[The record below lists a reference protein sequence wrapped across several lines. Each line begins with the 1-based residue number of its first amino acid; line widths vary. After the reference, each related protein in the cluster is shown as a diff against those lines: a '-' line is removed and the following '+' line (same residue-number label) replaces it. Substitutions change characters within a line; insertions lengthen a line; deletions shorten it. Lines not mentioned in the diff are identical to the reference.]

1 MVDQLQHATEALRK
15 ALVQVE
21 RLKRTN
27 RALLER
33 SSEPIAIVGMSC
45 RFPGGVDSP
54 EGLWQMVADARDVMS
69 EFPTDRGWDLAG
81 LFDPDPDVRHK
92 SYARTGGFVDGVAD
106 FDPAFFGISPSEALA
121 MDPQHRML
129 LELSWEAL
137 ERAGIDP
144 TGLRGSA
151 TGVFAGLIVGGYG
164 MLAEEIEGY
173 RLTGMTSSVASG
185 RVAYVLGLEGP
196 AVSVDTACSSS
207 LVALHMA
214 VGSLRSGECDLALA
228 GGVTVNATPDIFVEF
243 SRWRGLSPDGRCKA
257 FAAAADGTGFSEG
270 GGMLV
275 LQRLSDARRLGH
287 PVLAVV
293 VGSAVNQDGASN
305 GLTAPNGPSQQRVV
319 RAALANAGLSA
330 AEVDVVEGHGTGTTL
345 GDPIEAQALL
355 ATYGQDRG
363 EPGEPLWLGSV
374 KSNMGHTQA
383 AAGVAGVI
391 KMVLAMRHELLP
403 ATLHVDVPS
412 PHVDWSAGAVELLTA
427 PRVWPAGAR
436 TRRAG
441 VSSFGIS
448 GTNAHVIIEAV
459 PVVPR
464 REAGWAGPV
473 VPWVVSAKSE
483 SALRGQAARL
493 AAYVR
498 GDDGLDVADVGWS
511 LAGRS
516 VFEHRAVVVG
526 GDRDRLLAGLDELA
540 GDQLGGSVVRGT
552 ATAAGKTVFVFPGQG
567 SQWLGMGMGLHAGY
581 PVFAEAFNTV
591 VGELDRHLLRPLRE
605 VMWGHDENLLNSTEF
620 AQPALFAVEV
630 ALFRLLG
637 SWGVR
642 PDFVMG
648 HSIGELSAAHVA
660 GVLSLENAAVL
671 VAARGR
677 LMQAL
682 PAGGAMVAV
691 QAAEEEVRPLLSA
704 EVDIAA
710 VNGPASLVISGAQ
723 NAVAAVADQLRADG
737 RRVHQLAVSH
747 AFHSPLMDPM
757 IDEFAAVAAGIA
769 IGRPTIGVISNVTGQ
784 LAGDDFGSAAYWRR
798 HIRQAVRF
806 ADSVRFAQAAG
817 GSRFLEVGPSGGLV
831 ASIEESL
838 PDVAV
843 TTMSALRKDR
853 PEPATLTNAVA
864 QGFVTGM
871 DLDWRAVV
879 GEAQF
884 VELPTYAFQRRRFWL
899 SGDGVAADA
908 AGLGLAASEHALL
921 GAVIDLP
928 ASGGVVLTG
937 RLSPSVQGWLAD
949 HSVAGVTIFPGAGF
963 VELAIRAGDEVGC
976 GVVDELTLAAPLV
989 LPASGSVAV
998 QVVVNGPDESGV
1010 RGVSVYSRGD
1020 VGTGWVLHAEG
1031 ALRAGSAEPT
1041 ADLAMWPPAG
1051 AVPVEVAD
1059 GYQQLAERG
1068 YGYGPAFRGLTAM
1081 WRRGDEVFAEV
1092 ALPADAGVSVTGF
1105 GVHPVLLDA
1114 ALHAVVLSAES
1125 AERGQGSVLVPFSW
1139 QGVSLHAAGA
1149 SAVRARIAPVGPSAV
1164 SIELAD
1170 GLGLPVLSVAS
1181 MLARP
1186 VTDQQ
1191 LRAAVSSSGPD
1202 RLFEVT
1208 WSPQPS
1214 AAVEPLPVCAWG
1226 TTEDS
1231 AAVVFE
1237 SVPLAGDVVA
1247 GVYAATSSVLDVL
1260 QSWLTRDGAG
1270 VLVVMTRGAVALPGE
1285 DVTDLAGAAVW
1296 GLVRSAQTEH
1306 PGRIVLVDSDAPLD
1320 DSALAAVVTTG
1331 EPQVL
1336 WRRGEVY
1343 TARVHGSR
1351 AVGGLLVPPS
1361 DRPWRLAMST
1371 AGTFENLR
1379 LELIPDA
1386 DAPLGPGQVRVA
1398 VSAIAANF
1406 RDVMIALGLYPD
1418 PDAVMGVE
1426 ACGVVIETS
1435 LNKGSF
1441 AVGDRVMGL
1450 FPEGTGTVAS
1460 TDQRL
1465 LVKVPAGWSHTA
1477 AATTSVVFATAH
1489 YALVDLAAARSGQRV
1504 LIHAGTG
1511 GVGMAAVQLARH
1523 LGLEV
1528 FATAS
1533 KGKWDT
1539 LRAMGFDDDH
1549 ISDSRSLEFEDKFR
1563 AATGGRGFDVVLDS
1577 LAGEFVDASL
1587 RLVAPGGVFLEM
1599 GKTDI
1604 RDPGVIAQQYPGVRY
1619 RAFDL
1624 FEAGP
1629 DRIAQILAE
1638 LATLF
1643 GDGVLR
1649 PLPVT
1654 TFDVRCAPAALRYLS
1669 QARHTGKVV
1678 MLMPGS
1684 WAAGTVL
1691 ITGGTGMAGSA
1702 VARHVVARHGVRN
1715 LVLVS
1720 RRGPDAPGAAELV
1733 AELAAAGAQVQVV
1746 ACDAADRAALAK
1758 VIADIP
1764 VQHPLSGVIHTAG
1777 ALDDAVVMSLTPDR
1791 VDVVLRSKVDA
1802 AWHLHELTRDLD
1814 VSAFVMF
1821 SSMAGLVGSSGQA
1834 NYAAANSFLDALAA
1848 HRRAHGLPAISLGW
1862 GLWDQASAMTGGLD
1876 AADLARLGREG
1887 VLALST
1893 AEALELFDT
1902 AMIVDEPF
1910 LAPARID
1917 LTALRAHAVAVPP
1930 MFSDLAS
1937 APTRRQVDD
1946 SVAAA
1951 KSKSALAHRLHGLP
1965 EAEQHAV
1972 LLGLVRLHIA
1982 TVLGNITPEAID
1994 PDKAF
1999 QDLGF
2004 DSLTAVEMRNRL
2016 KSATGLSL
2024 SPTLIFDYPTPNRL
2038 ASYIRTELAGLPQE
2052 IKHTPAVRT
2061 TSEDPIAIVGMA
2073 CRYPGGVNSPDDM
2086 WDMLIQGRD
2095 VLSEFPADRGWD
2107 LAGLYNPDPDAA
2119 GACYTRTGGFV
2130 DGVGDFDPAFFGV
2143 GPSEALAMDPQHR
2156 MLLELSWEALERAG
2170 IDPTGLRGSATGVF
2184 AGVMTQGYGMFAAE
2198 PVEGFRLTGQ
2208 LSSVASGRV
2217 AYVLGLEGPA
2227 VSVDTACSSSL
2238 VALHMAVGS
2247 LRSGECD
2254 LALAGGV
2261 TVNATPTVFVEFS
2274 RHRGL
2279 APDGRCKP
2287 YAGRADGVGWSEGGG
2302 MLVLQRLSD
2311 ARRLGHPVL
2320 AVVVGSAVNQDGAS
2334 NGLTAPNGPS
2344 QQRVVRAALANAGL
2358 SAAEVDVV
2366 EGHGTGTTLGDPI
2379 EAQALLATYGQDRG
2393 EPGEPLWLG
2402 SVKSNM
2408 GHTQAAA
2415 GVAGVIKMV
2424 LAMRHELLPATL
2436 HVDVPS
2442 PHVDWSAGAVELL
2455 TAPRVW
2461 PAGARTRRAGVS
2473 SFGISG
2479 TNAHVIIEAV
2489 PVVPRR
2495 EAGWAGPVVPW
2506 VVSAKSESAL
2516 RGQAAR
2522 LAAYVRGDDGLDV
2535 ADVGW
2540 SLAGRSVFEHRAV
2553 VVGGDRDRL
2562 LAGLDELAGDQL
2574 GGSVVRGTA
2583 TAAGK
2588 TVFVFPGQG
2597 SQWLGM
2603 GIELLDTA
2611 PAFAQQIDACAEA
2624 FAEFVDW
2631 SLVDV
2636 LRGAP
2641 GAPGLDRVDV
2651 VQPVLFA
2658 VMVSLAELWKS
2669 VAVHPDA
2676 VIGHSQGEIA
2686 AAYVAGALSL
2696 RDAARVVTLRSKLLA
2711 GLAGPGGMVSIACGA
2726 DQARDL
2732 LAPFGDRVSIAVV
2745 NGPSAVVVSGEVGA
2759 LEELIAVCST
2769 KELRTRRIEVD
2780 YASHSVEVEAIRG
2793 PLAEA
2798 LSGIEPRSTRTVFF
2812 STVTG
2817 NRLDTAGLDADYWY
2831 RNVRQTVLFDQA
2843 VRNACEQGYRTFI
2856 ESSPHP
2862 ALITGVEETFAACTD
2877 GDSEAIVVPT
2887 LGRGDGGLHR
2897 FLLSAASAFVAGVAV
2912 NWRGTLDGAG
2922 YVELPTYAFDKRRF
2936 WLSAEGSGA
2945 DVSGLGLGAS
2955 EHPLLGA
2962 VVDLPASG
2970 GVVLTGRLSPNVQ
2983 PWLADHAVSDVV
2995 LFPGTGFVELAIR
3008 AGDEVGCSVLDE
3020 LTLAAPLLLP
3030 ATGSVA
3036 VQVVVDAG
3044 RDSNSRG
3051 VSIFSRA
3058 DAQAGWLLHA
3068 EGILRPGSVEPGAD
3082 LSVWPPAGAVTVDV
3096 ADGYERLATRGY
3108 RYGPA
3113 FRGLTAMWARGEE
3126 IFAEVRLPEAAG
3138 GVGGFGVHP
3147 ALLDAVLHA
3156 VVIAGDPDELAL
3168 PFAWQGVSLH
3178 ATGASAV
3185 RARIAPAGPSA
3196 VSVELADGLGLPVL
3210 SVASM
3215 VARPVT
3221 ERQLLAAVSGSGPDR
3236 LFEVIWSPASAATSP
3251 GPTPAYQIFESV
3263 AADQDPVAGSYVRS
3277 HQALAAVQS
3286 WLTDHESGVLVVATR
3301 GAMALPRED
3310 VADLAGAAV
3319 WGLVRSAQTEHPGRI
3334 VLVDSDAATD
3344 DAAIAMALA
3353 TGEPQV
3359 VLRGGQVYTARVRGS
3374 RAADAILVPPGDGP
3388 WRLGLGSAGTF
3399 ENLRLEPVPNADAPL
3414 GPGQVRVAMRAIAAN
3429 FRDIMITLGMF
3440 THDALLGG
3448 EGAGVVVEVG
3458 PGVTEFSVGDSVFG
3472 FFPDGSGTLVA
3483 GDVRLLLPMPADWSY
3498 AEAAA
3503 ISAVFTTAYYA
3514 FIHLA
3519 DVQPGQRVLIHAG
3532 TGGVGMAA
3540 VQLARHLGLEVFAT
3554 ASKGKWDTLRAMG
3567 FDDDHISDSRSLEF
3581 EDKFRA
3587 ATGGRGFDVVLDS
3600 LAGEFVDASLRLV
3613 APGGVFLEMG
3623 KTDIRDPGVIA
3634 QQYPGV
3640 RYRAFDLFEAGPDR
3654 IAQILAELA
3663 TLFGDGVLRPLPVTT
3678 FDVRCAPAA
3687 LRYLSQARHTG
3698 KVVMLM
3704 PGSWAAGT
3712 VLITG
3717 GTGMAGSAVARHV
3730 VARHGVRNLVLVSR
3744 RGPDAPGAAE
3754 LVAELAAAGA
3764 QVQVVACD
3772 AADRAALAKVIADIP
3787 VQHPLSGVIH
3797 TAGALDDAV
3806 VMSLTPDR
3814 VDVVLRSKVD
3824 AAWHLHEL
3832 TRDLDVSAFVMFS
3845 SMAGLVGSSG
3855 QANYAAANSFLDALA
3870 AHRRAHGLPA
3880 ISLGWGLWDQASAMT
3895 GGLDAA
3901 DLARLGREGVLAL
3914 STAEAL
3920 ELFDTAMIVD
3930 EPFLAPAR
3938 IDLTALRAHAV
3949 AVPPMFSD
3957 LASAPTR
3964 RQVDDSVAAAKSK
3977 SALAHRLHGL
3987 PEAEQ
3992 HAVLLG
3998 LVRLHIATVLG
4009 NITPEA
4015 IDPDKA
4021 FQDLGF
4027 DSLTAVEM
4035 RNRLKSATGLSLSPT
4050 LIFDYPTPNRLA
4062 SYIRTELA
4070 GLPQEI
4076 KHTPAVRTTSED
4088 PIAIVGMACR
4098 YPGGVNSPDDMWDML
4113 IQGRDVLSE
4122 FPADRGW
4129 DLAGLY
4135 NPDPDAAGACYTRTG
4150 GFVDGVGDFDPAFFG
4165 VGPSEALA
4173 MDPQHRMLLELSWEA
4188 LERAGID
4195 PTGLRGSATG
4205 VFAGVMTQ
4213 GYGMFAA
4220 EPVEGFRLT
4229 GQLSSVASGRVA
4241 YVLGLEGPAVSVD
4254 TACSSSL
4261 VALHMAVGSL
4271 RSGECDLALAG
4282 GVTVNAT
4289 PDIFVEFS
4297 RWRGLSPD
4305 GRCKAFAA
4313 AADGTGFSEG
4323 GGMLVL
4329 QRLSDARRLGH
4340 PVLAVVVGSAVNQDG
4355 ASNGL
4360 TAPNG
4365 PSQQRVV
4372 RAALANA
4379 GLSAAEVDVVEGHG
4393 TGTTLGDPIEAQA
4406 LLATYGQDRGEP
4418 GEPLWLGSVKSN
4430 MGHTQAAAGVAGVIK
4445 MVLAMRHELLPATLH
4460 VDVPSPHVD
4469 WSAGAVELL
4478 TAPRVWPA
4486 GARTRRAGV
4495 SSFGISG
4502 TNAHVIIEAVP
4513 VVPRRE
4519 AGWAGPVVPW
4529 VVSAKSESALR
4540 GQAARLAA
4548 YVRGDDGLDVADVG
4562 WSLAGRSVFEHRAV
4576 VVGGDRDRL
4585 LAGLDELAGDQLGGS
4600 VVRGTAT
4607 AAGKT
4612 VFVFPGQGSQWL
4624 GMGMGL
4630 HAGYP
4635 VFAEAFNTVV
4645 GELDRHLL
4653 RPLREVMWGHDE
4665 NLLNSTEFA
4674 QPALFAV
4681 EVALFRLLGSWG
4693 VRPDFVM
4700 GHSIGELSAAHV
4712 AGVLSLEN
4720 AAVLVAARGRLMQ
4733 ALPAGGAMVAVQA
4746 AEEEVRPLLS
4756 AEVDIAA
4763 VNGPASLVISG
4774 AQNAVAAVADQLRAD
4789 GRRVHQLAVSH
4800 AFHSPLMDPMIDE
4813 FAAVAAGIA
4822 IGRPTIGVISNV
4834 TGQLAGDDF
4843 GSAAYWR
4850 RHIRQAVRF
4859 ADSVRFAQA
4868 AGGSRFLEVGPSGGL
4883 VASIEESLPDVA
4895 VTTMSAL
4902 RKDRPEPATL
4912 TNAVAQGFVTGM
4924 DLDWRAVVG
4933 EAQFVELPTYAF
4945 QRRRFWLSGD
4955 GVAADAAGLG
4965 LAASEHALLG
4975 AVIDLPASG
4984 GVVLTGRL
4992 SPSVQ
4997 GWLADHSVAGV
5008 TIFPGAGFVE
5018 LAIRAGDEVGCGV
5031 VDELT
5036 LAAPLVLPASGSVAV
5051 QVVVNGPDESG
5062 VRGVSVYSRG
5072 DVGTGWVLHAEG
5084 ALRAGSAE
5092 PTADLAMWPPA
5103 GAVPVEVADGYQQL
5117 AERGYGYGPAFRGLT
5132 AMWRRGDEVFAEV
5145 ALPADAGVSVTG
5157 FGVHPVLLD
5166 AALHAV
5172 VLSAESAERGQGSV
5186 LVPFSWQGVSLHAAG
5201 ASAVRARIAPVGPS
5215 AVSIELADGLGL
5227 PVLSVASMLAR
5238 PVTDQQL
5245 RAAVSSSGPDRLFE
5259 VTWSPQ
5265 PSAAVEPLPVCAW
5278 GTTEDSAAVVFESVP
5293 LAGDVVAGVYAA
5305 TSSVLDVLQSWLTRD
5320 GAGVLVVM
5328 TRGAVALPGEDVTDL
5343 AGAAVWGLVRSAQTE
5358 HPGRIVLVDSDA
5370 PLDDSALA
5378 AVVTTGEPQVLWR
5391 RGEVYTARVHGS
5403 RAVGGLLVPPSDRPW
5418 RLAMST
5424 AGTFE
5429 NLRLELIPDA
5439 DAPLGPG
5446 QVRVAVSA
5454 IAANFRD
5461 VMIALGLYP
5470 DPDAVMGVEAC
5481 GVVIE
5486 TSLNKGSFA
5495 VGDRVMGLF
5504 PEGTGTVASTDQR
5517 LLVKVPAGW
5526 SHTAAA
5532 TTSVVFATAHYALV
5546 DLAAARSGQRVL
5558 IHAGTGGVGMAAVQ
5572 LARHLGLEVFATA
5585 SKGKWDTLRAM
5596 GFDDDHISDS
5606 RSLEFE
5612 DKFRAATGGRGFD
5625 VVLDSLAGEFVDA
5638 SLRLV
5643 APGGVFLEMGKTD
5656 IRDPGVIAQQY
5667 PGVRYRAFDLFEAG
5681 PDRIAQILAE
5691 LATLFGDGV
5700 LRPLPVTTFDVRC
5713 APAALRYLSQARHT
5727 GKVVMLMPGSWAA
5740 GTVLI
5745 TGGTGMA
5752 GSAVARHV
5760 VARHGVRNLVLVSRR
5775 GPDAPGAAEL
5785 VAELAAAGAQVQ
5797 VVACDA
5803 ADRAALAKVIA
5814 DIPVQH
5820 PLSGV
5825 IHTAGALD
5833 DAVVMSLTPD
5843 RVDVVLRSKVDA
5855 AWHLHELTRDLDV
5868 SAFVMFSSM
5877 AGLVGSS
5884 GQANYA
5890 AANSFLDALAAHRR
5904 AHGLP
5909 AISLGWGLWDQA
5921 SAMTGGL
5928 ATVDFKRFARDG
5940 IVAMSSA
5947 DALQLFDTAMIVDEP
5962 FMLPAHIDFAAL
5974 KVKFDGGTLP
5984 PMFVDLINAPT
5995 RRQVDDSLAAAKS
6008 KSALLQRLEGLP
6020 EDEQHAVLLDLVRSH
6035 IATVLG
6041 SASPEAIDPDRA
6053 FQELGF
6059 DSLTAVEMR
6068 NRLKSATGLALSP
6081 TLIFDY
6087 PNSAA
6092 LAGYMRRELLGS
6104 SPQDTSAVAAGEA
6117 ELQRIVASIP
6127 VKRLRQAGVLDL
6139 LLALANETETS
6150 GQDPALAPT
6159 AEQEIADMDL
6169 DDLVNA
6175 AFRNDDE

>member
-1 MVDQLQHATEALRK
+1 M
-15 ALVQVE
+15 
-21 RLKRTN
+21 
-27 RALLER
+27 
-33 SSEPIAIVGMSC
+33 
-45 RFPGGVDSP
+45 
-54 EGLWQMVADARDVMS
+54 
-69 EFPTDRGWDLAG
+69 
-81 LFDPDPDVRHK
+81 
-92 SYARTGGFVDGVAD
+92 
-106 FDPAFFGISPSEALA
+106 
-121 MDPQHRML
+121 
-129 LELSWEAL
+129 
-137 ERAGIDP
+137 
-144 TGLRGSA
+144 
-151 TGVFAGLIVGGYG
+151 
-164 MLAEEIEGY
+164 
-173 RLTGMTSSVASG
+173 
-185 RVAYVLGLEGP
+185 
-196 AVSVDTACSSS
+196 
-207 LVALHMA
+207 
-214 VGSLRSGECDLALA
+214 
-228 GGVTVNATPDIFVEF
+228 
-243 SRWRGLSPDGRCKA
+243 
-257 FAAAADGTGFSEG
+257 
-270 GGMLV
+270 
-275 LQRLSDARRLGH
+275 
-287 PVLAVV
+287 
-293 VGSAVNQDGASN
+293 
-305 GLTAPNGPSQQRVV
+305 
-319 RAALANAGLSA
+319 
-330 AEVDVVEGHGTGTTL
+330 
-345 GDPIEAQALL
+345 
-355 ATYGQDRG
+355 
-363 EPGEPLWLGSV
+363 
-374 KSNMGHTQA
+374 
-383 AAGVAGVI
+383 
-391 KMVLAMRHELLP
+391 
-403 ATLHVDVPS
+403 
-412 PHVDWSAGAVELLTA
+412 
-427 PRVWPAGAR
+427 
-436 TRRAG
+436 
-441 VSSFGIS
+441 
-448 GTNAHVIIEAV
+448 
-459 PVVPR
+459 
-464 REAGWAGPV
+464 
-473 VPWVVSAKSE
+473 
-483 SALRGQAARL
+483 
-493 AAYVR
+493 
-498 GDDGLDVADVGWS
+498 
-511 LAGRS
+511 
-516 VFEHRAVVVG
+516 
-526 GDRDRLLAGLDELA
+526 
-540 GDQLGGSVVRGT
+540 
-552 ATAAGKTVFVFPGQG
+552 FVFPGQG

-1051 AVPVEVAD
+1051 VVPVEVAD

-1170 GLGLPVLSVAS
+1170 GSGLPVLSVAS

-1528 FATAS
+1528 FATA
-1533 KGKWDT
+1533 
-1539 LRAMGFDDDH
+1539 
-1549 ISDSRSLEFEDKFR
+1549 
-1563 AATGGRGFDVVLDS
+1563 
-1577 LAGEFVDASL
+1577 
-1587 RLVAPGGVFLEM
+1587 
-1599 GKTDI
+1599 
-1604 RDPGVIAQQYPGVRY
+1604 
-1619 RAFDL
+1619 
-1624 FEAGP
+1624 
-1629 DRIAQILAE
+1629 
-1638 LATLF
+1638 
-1643 GDGVLR
+1643 
-1649 PLPVT
+1649 
-1654 TFDVRCAPAALRYLS
+1654 
-1669 QARHTGKVV
+1669 
-1678 MLMPGS
+1678 
-1684 WAAGTVL
+1684 
-1691 ITGGTGMAGSA
+1691 
-1702 VARHVVARHGVRN
+1702 N
-1715 LVLVS
+1715 
-1720 RRGPDAPGAAELV
+1720 
-1733 AELAAAGAQVQVV
+1733 
-1746 ACDAADRAALAK
+1746 
-1758 VIADIP
+1758 
-1764 VQHPLSGVIHTAG
+1764 
-1777 ALDDAVVMSLTPDR
+1777 
-1791 VDVVLRSKVDA
+1791 
-1802 AWHLHELTRDLD
+1802 
-1814 VSAFVMF
+1814 
-1821 SSMAGLVGSSGQA
+1821 
-1834 NYAAANSFLDALAA
+1834 
-1848 HRRAHGLPAISLGW
+1848 
-1862 GLWDQASAMTGGLD
+1862 
-1876 AADLARLGREG
+1876 
-1887 VLALST
+1887 
-1893 AEALELFDT
+1893 
-1902 AMIVDEPF
+1902 
-1910 LAPARID
+1910 
-1917 LTALRAHAVAVPP
+1917 
-1930 MFSDLAS
+1930 
-1937 APTRRQVDD
+1937 
-1946 SVAAA
+1946 
-1951 KSKSALAHRLHGLP
+1951 
-1965 EAEQHAV
+1965 
-1972 LLGLVRLHIA
+1972 
-1982 TVLGNITPEAID
+1982 
-1994 PDKAF
+1994 
-1999 QDLGF
+1999 
-2004 DSLTAVEMRNRL
+2004 
-2016 KSATGLSL
+2016 
-2024 SPTLIFDYPTPNRL
+2024 
-2038 ASYIRTELAGLPQE
+2038 
-2052 IKHTPAVRT
+2052 
-2061 TSEDPIAIVGMA
+2061 
-2073 CRYPGGVNSPDDM
+2073 
-2086 WDMLIQGRD
+2086 
-2095 VLSEFPADRGWD
+2095 
-2107 LAGLYNPDPDAA
+2107 
-2119 GACYTRTGGFV
+2119 
-2130 DGVGDFDPAFFGV
+2130 
-2143 GPSEALAMDPQHR
+2143 
-2156 MLLELSWEALERAG
+2156 
-2170 IDPTGLRGSATGVF
+2170 
-2184 AGVMTQGYGMFAAE
+2184 
-2198 PVEGFRLTGQ
+2198 
-2208 LSSVASGRV
+2208 
-2217 AYVLGLEGPA
+2217 
-2227 VSVDTACSSSL
+2227 
-2238 VALHMAVGS
+2238 
-2247 LRSGECD
+2247 
-2254 LALAGGV
+2254 
-2261 TVNATPTVFVEFS
+2261 
-2274 RHRGL
+2274 
-2279 APDGRCKP
+2279 
-2287 YAGRADGVGWSEGGG
+2287 
-2302 MLVLQRLSD
+2302 
-2311 ARRLGHPVL
+2311 
-2320 AVVVGSAVNQDGAS
+2320 
-2334 NGLTAPNGPS
+2334 
-2344 QQRVVRAALANAGL
+2344 
-2358 SAAEVDVV
+2358 
-2366 EGHGTGTTLGDPI
+2366 
-2379 EAQALLATYGQDRG
+2379 
-2393 EPGEPLWLG
+2393 
-2402 SVKSNM
+2402 
-2408 GHTQAAA
+2408 
-2415 GVAGVIKMV
+2415 
-2424 LAMRHELLPATL
+2424 
-2436 HVDVPS
+2436 
-2442 PHVDWSAGAVELL
+2442 
-2455 TAPRVW
+2455 
-2461 PAGARTRRAGVS
+2461 
-2473 SFGISG
+2473 
-2479 TNAHVIIEAV
+2479 
-2489 PVVPRR
+2489 
-2495 EAGWAGPVVPW
+2495 
-2506 VVSAKSESAL
+2506 
-2516 RGQAAR
+2516 
-2522 LAAYVRGDDGLDV
+2522 
-2535 ADVGW
+2535 
-2540 SLAGRSVFEHRAV
+2540 
-2553 VVGGDRDRL
+2553 
-2562 LAGLDELAGDQL
+2562 ELAGDQL

-2597 SQWLGM
+2597 SQSLGM

-3554 ASKGKWDTLRAMG
+3554 AIMQRLEV
-3567 FDDDHISDSRSLEF
+3567 FDALL
-3581 EDKFRA
+3581 
-3587 ATGGRGFDVVLDS
+3587 GGHQLGC
-3600 LAGEFVDASLRLV
+3600 ERL
-3613 APGGVFLEMG
+3613 GGV
-3623 KTDIRDPGVIA
+3623 
-3634 QQYPGV
+3634 
-3640 RYRAFDLFEAGPDR
+3640 
-3654 IAQILAELA
+3654 
-3663 TLFGDGVLRPLPVTT
+3663 
-3678 FDVRCAPAA
+3678 
-3687 LRYLSQARHTG
+3687 
-3698 KVVMLM
+3698 VV
-3704 PGSWAAGT
+3704 
-3712 VLITG
+3712 
-3717 GTGMAGSAVARHV
+3717 
-3730 VARHGVRNLVLVSR
+3730 
-3744 RGPDAPGAAE
+3744 
-3754 LVAELAAAGA
+3754 
-3764 QVQVVACD
+3764 
-3772 AADRAALAKVIADIP
+3772 
-3787 VQHPLSGVIH
+3787 
-3797 TAGALDDAV
+3797 
-3806 VMSLTPDR
+3806 
-3814 VDVVLRSKVD
+3814 
-3824 AAWHLHEL
+3824 
-3832 TRDLDVSAFVMFS
+3832 F
-3845 SMAGLVGSSG
+3845 
-3855 QANYAAANSFLDALA
+3855 
-3870 AHRRAHGLPA
+3870 
-3880 ISLGWGLWDQASAMT
+3880 
-3895 GGLDAA
+3895 GGL
-3901 DLARLGREGVLAL
+3901 G
-3914 STAEAL
+3914 S
-3920 ELFDTAMIVD
+3920 
-3930 EPFLAPAR
+3930 APAR
-3938 IDLTALRAHAV
+3938 
-3949 AVPPMFSD
+3949 P
-3957 LASAPTR
+3957 
-3964 RQVDDSVAAAKSK
+3964 AA
-3977 SALAHRLHGL
+3977 R
-3987 PEAEQ
+3987 
-3992 HAVLLG
+3992 
-3998 LVRLHIATVLG
+3998 
-4009 NITPEA
+4009 
-4015 IDPDKA
+4015 
-4021 FQDLGF
+4021 
-4027 DSLTAVEM
+4027 
-4035 RNRLKSATGLSLSPT
+4035 
-4050 LIFDYPTPNRLA
+4050 
-4062 SYIRTELA
+4062 
-4070 GLPQEI
+4070 
-4076 KHTPAVRTTSED
+4076 
-4088 PIAIVGMACR
+4088 
-4098 YPGGVNSPDDMWDML
+4098 W
-4113 IQGRDVLSE
+4113 
-4122 FPADRGW
+4122 ADR
-4129 DLAGLY
+4129 
-4135 NPDPDAAGACYTRTG
+4135 
-4150 GFVDGVGDFDPAFFG
+4150 
-4165 VGPSEALA
+4165 
-4173 MDPQHRMLLELSWEA
+4173 
-4188 LERAGID
+4188 
-4195 PTGLRGSATG
+4195 
-4205 VFAGVMTQ
+4205 
-4213 GYGMFAA
+4213 
-4220 EPVEGFRLT
+4220 
-4229 GQLSSVASGRVA
+4229 
-4241 YVLGLEGPAVSVD
+4241 
-4254 TACSSSL
+4254 
-4261 VALHMAVGSL
+4261 
-4271 RSGECDLALAG
+4271 
-4282 GVTVNAT
+4282 
-4289 PDIFVEFS
+4289 
-4297 RWRGLSPD
+4297 
-4305 GRCKAFAA
+4305 
-4313 AADGTGFSEG
+4313 
-4323 GGMLVL
+4323 
-4329 QRLSDARRLGH
+4329 
-4340 PVLAVVVGSAVNQDG
+4340 
-4355 ASNGL
+4355 
-4360 TAPNG
+4360 
-4365 PSQQRVV
+4365 
-4372 RAALANA
+4372 
-4379 GLSAAEVDVVEGHG
+4379 
-4393 TGTTLGDPIEAQA
+4393 
-4406 LLATYGQDRGEP
+4406 
-4418 GEPLWLGSVKSN
+4418 
-4430 MGHTQAAAGVAGVIK
+4430 
-4445 MVLAMRHELLPATLH
+4445 
-4460 VDVPSPHVD
+4460 
-4469 WSAGAVELL
+4469 
-4478 TAPRVWPA
+4478 
-4486 GARTRRAGV
+4486 
-4495 SSFGISG
+4495 
-4502 TNAHVIIEAVP
+4502 
-4513 VVPRRE
+4513 
-4519 AGWAGPVVPW
+4519 
-4529 VVSAKSESALR
+4529 
-4540 GQAARLAA
+4540 
-4548 YVRGDDGLDVADVG
+4548 
-4562 WSLAGRSVFEHRAV
+4562 
-4576 VVGGDRDRL
+4576 
-4585 LAGLDELAGDQLGGS
+4585 
-4600 VVRGTAT
+4600 
-4607 AAGKT
+4607 
-4612 VFVFPGQGSQWL
+4612 
-4624 GMGMGL
+4624 
-4630 HAGYP
+4630 
-4635 VFAEAFNTVV
+4635 
-4645 GELDRHLL
+4645 
-4653 RPLREVMWGHDE
+4653 
-4665 NLLNSTEFA
+4665 
-4674 QPALFAV
+4674 
-4681 EVALFRLLGSWG
+4681 
-4693 VRPDFVM
+4693 
-4700 GHSIGELSAAHV
+4700 
-4712 AGVLSLEN
+4712 
-4720 AAVLVAARGRLMQ
+4720 
-4733 ALPAGGAMVAVQA
+4733 
-4746 AEEEVRPLLS
+4746 
-4756 AEVDIAA
+4756 
-4763 VNGPASLVISG
+4763 
-4774 AQNAVAAVADQLRAD
+4774 
-4789 GRRVHQLAVSH
+4789 
-4800 AFHSPLMDPMIDE
+4800 
-4813 FAAVAAGIA
+4813 
-4822 IGRPTIGVISNV
+4822 
-4834 TGQLAGDDF
+4834 
-4843 GSAAYWR
+4843 
-4850 RHIRQAVRF
+4850 
-4859 ADSVRFAQA
+4859 
-4868 AGGSRFLEVGPSGGL
+4868 
-4883 VASIEESLPDVA
+4883 
-4895 VTTMSAL
+4895 
-4902 RKDRPEPATL
+4902 
-4912 TNAVAQGFVTGM
+4912 
-4924 DLDWRAVVG
+4924 
-4933 EAQFVELPTYAF
+4933 
-4945 QRRRFWLSGD
+4945 QRR
-4955 GVAADAAGLG
+4955 
-4965 LAASEHALLG
+4965 
-4975 AVIDLPASG
+4975 
-4984 GVVLTGRL
+4984 
-4992 SPSVQ
+4992 
-4997 GWLADHSVAGV
+4997 
-5008 TIFPGAGFVE
+5008 
-5018 LAIRAGDEVGCGV
+5018 
-5031 VDELT
+5031 
-5036 LAAPLVLPASGSVAV
+5036 
-5051 QVVVNGPDESG
+5051 
-5062 VRGVSVYSRG
+5062 
-5072 DVGTGWVLHAEG
+5072 
-5084 ALRAGSAE
+5084 
-5092 PTADLAMWPPA
+5092 
-5103 GAVPVEVADGYQQL
+5103 
-5117 AERGYGYGPAFRGLT
+5117 
-5132 AMWRRGDEVFAEV
+5132 
-5145 ALPADAGVSVTG
+5145 
-5157 FGVHPVLLD
+5157 
-5166 AALHAV
+5166 
-5172 VLSAESAERGQGSV
+5172 
-5186 LVPFSWQGVSLHAAG
+5186 
-5201 ASAVRARIAPVGPS
+5201 
-5215 AVSIELADGLGL
+5215 
-5227 PVLSVASMLAR
+5227 
-5238 PVTDQQL
+5238 
-5245 RAAVSSSGPDRLFE
+5245 
-5259 VTWSPQ
+5259 
-5265 PSAAVEPLPVCAW
+5265 
-5278 GTTEDSAAVVFESVP
+5278 
-5293 LAGDVVAGVYAA
+5293 
-5305 TSSVLDVLQSWLTRD
+5305 
-5320 GAGVLVVM
+5320 
-5328 TRGAVALPGEDVTDL
+5328 
-5343 AGAAVWGLVRSAQTE
+5343 
-5358 HPGRIVLVDSDA
+5358 
-5370 PLDDSALA
+5370 
-5378 AVVTTGEPQVLWR
+5378 
-5391 RGEVYTARVHGS
+5391 
-5403 RAVGGLLVPPSDRPW
+5403 
-5418 RLAMST
+5418 
-5424 AGTFE
+5424 
-5429 NLRLELIPDA
+5429 
-5439 DAPLGPG
+5439 
-5446 QVRVAVSA
+5446 
-5454 IAANFRD
+5454 
-5461 VMIALGLYP
+5461 
-5470 DPDAVMGVEAC
+5470 
-5481 GVVIE
+5481 
-5486 TSLNKGSFA
+5486 
-5495 VGDRVMGLF
+5495 
-5504 PEGTGTVASTDQR
+5504 
-5517 LLVKVPAGW
+5517 
-5526 SHTAAA
+5526 
-5532 TTSVVFATAHYALV
+5532 
-5546 DLAAARSGQRVL
+5546 
-5558 IHAGTGGVGMAAVQ
+5558 
-5572 LARHLGLEVFATA
+5572 
-5585 SKGKWDTLRAM
+5585 
-5596 GFDDDHISDS
+5596 
-5606 RSLEFE
+5606 
-5612 DKFRAATGGRGFD
+5612 
-5625 VVLDSLAGEFVDA
+5625 
-5638 SLRLV
+5638 
-5643 APGGVFLEMGKTD
+5643 
-5656 IRDPGVIAQQY
+5656 
-5667 PGVRYRAFDLFEAG
+5667 
-5681 PDRIAQILAE
+5681 
-5691 LATLFGDGV
+5691 
-5700 LRPLPVTTFDVRC
+5700 
-5713 APAALRYLSQARHT
+5713 
-5727 GKVVMLMPGSWAA
+5727 
-5740 GTVLI
+5740 
-5745 TGGTGMA
+5745 
-5752 GSAVARHV
+5752 
-5760 VARHGVRNLVLVSRR
+5760 
-5775 GPDAPGAAEL
+5775 
-5785 VAELAAAGAQVQ
+5785 
-5797 VVACDA
+5797 
-5803 ADRAALAKVIA
+5803 
-5814 DIPVQH
+5814 
-5820 PLSGV
+5820 
-5825 IHTAGALD
+5825 
-5833 DAVVMSLTPD
+5833 
-5843 RVDVVLRSKVDA
+5843 
-5855 AWHLHELTRDLDV
+5855 
-5868 SAFVMFSSM
+5868 
-5877 AGLVGSS
+5877 
-5884 GQANYA
+5884 
-5890 AANSFLDALAAHRR
+5890 
-5904 AHGLP
+5904 
-5909 AISLGWGLWDQA
+5909 
-5921 SAMTGGL
+5921 
-5928 ATVDFKRFARDG
+5928 
-5940 IVAMSSA
+5940 
-5947 DALQLFDTAMIVDEP
+5947 
-5962 FMLPAHIDFAAL
+5962 
-5974 KVKFDGGTLP
+5974 
-5984 PMFVDLINAPT
+5984 
-5995 RRQVDDSLAAAKS
+5995 
-6008 KSALLQRLEGLP
+6008 
-6020 EDEQHAVLLDLVRSH
+6020 
-6035 IATVLG
+6035 
-6041 SASPEAIDPDRA
+6041 
-6053 FQELGF
+6053 
-6059 DSLTAVEMR
+6059 
-6068 NRLKSATGLALSP
+6068 
-6081 TLIFDY
+6081 
-6087 PNSAA
+6087 
-6092 LAGYMRRELLGS
+6092 
-6104 SPQDTSAVAAGEA
+6104 
-6117 ELQRIVASIP
+6117 
-6127 VKRLRQAGVLDL
+6127 
-6139 LLALANETETS
+6139 
-6150 GQDPALAPT
+6150 
-6159 AEQEIADMDL
+6159 
-6169 DDLVNA
+6169 
-6175 AFRNDDE
+6175 